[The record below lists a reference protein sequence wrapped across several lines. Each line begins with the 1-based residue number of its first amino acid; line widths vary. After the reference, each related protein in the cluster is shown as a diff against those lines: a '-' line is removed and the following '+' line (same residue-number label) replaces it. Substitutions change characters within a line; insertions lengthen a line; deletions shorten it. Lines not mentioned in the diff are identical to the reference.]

1 MSFFGEL
8 KRRNVVKVAVLY
20 WVAAWLILQ
29 VADVVFGALELPA
42 AWMRLVLA
50 ILVFGFPV
58 VLILSWIF
66 ELTPEGLKRESEAD
80 ADRPATRTT
89 GRKLDILIGSLLV
102 VAIAV
107 TAVVALNRF
116 TPDSPAVT
124 DAGDPPALERSIA
137 VLPFANRSA
146 REEDVF
152 FVDGIHDDILTQLA
166 RIGSLT
172 VISRTSVERFRNP
185 TQSAKEIGKLLEVRH
200 ILEGGVQ
207 RAGDRVRINAQL
219 IDVATDSHLWAD
231 TYDRELTTANIFDI
245 QNEISR
251 AIAEALKTTL
261 SPEERRQLDVAP
273 TDNLPA
279 LEAYFLGRQALVERT
294 SASLAEAARHFEEAI
309 ALDPAYA
316 LAYIG
321 LAETYALQILYSDLP
336 TDEQRKLAK
345 PLIDKA
351 LAIDD
356 SLGEAYV
363 VMAALGTN
371 PADKDA
377 LYKKGLKLA
386 PGYATGRQWYGDFLT
401 YQGRGTEAL
410 EQLREAARLDP
421 LSSIIRAKL
430 GDALQSLGRF
440 DEARASYEA
449 ILRIDPDFAYAH
461 FAVGDMAW
469 FIYGRLDEALL
480 RIREAAALDP
490 GNPLYPS
497 YVAALWSD
505 LGSDADAERWVETA
519 RAIPGSDFFVNSAAI
534 YIKWNR
540 GDLDAAL
547 VDAEAMLAEVPSDAF
562 ALWTLAL
569 DDLRNGKGSN
579 AVARYREAYPA
590 LRDEANPPIDNS
602 NYYAAIDLA
611 YVLMTTGETGR
622 ARQLLDRVLTHLETM
637 PRLSSRGY
645 WMNDVRIRAMQ
656 GNTQQALAALRE
668 AVEAG
673 WRVYWRTYLQHDPA
687 LAALRG
693 EAEFASV
700 IGKLE
705 ADMASQLE
713 RVRSLEAGGKLEA
726 VRTARAFR
734 GE

>member
-1 MSFFGEL
+1 
-8 KRRNVVKVAVLY
+8 
-20 WVAAWLILQ
+20 
-29 VADVVFGALELPA
+29 
-42 AWMRLVLA
+42 
-50 ILVFGFPV
+50 
-58 VLILSWIF
+58 
-66 ELTPEGLKRESEAD
+66 
-80 ADRPATRTT
+80 
-89 GRKLDILIGSLLV
+89 
-102 VAIAV
+102 
-107 TAVVALNRF
+107 
-116 TPDSPAVT
+116 
-124 DAGDPPALERSIA
+124 IA

-146 REEDVF
+146 EAEDVF
-152 FVDGIHDDILTQLA
+152 FVDGIHDDFLTQLA

-172 VISRTSVERFRNP
+172 VISRTSVERFRNT
-185 TQSAKEIGKLLEVRH
+185 TQSMKEIGALLGVKH
-200 ILEGGVQ
+200 VLEGGVQ

-219 IDVATDSHLWAD
+219 IDVATDAHLWAD

-245 QNEISR
+245 QNEIST
-251 AIAEALKTTL
+251 AIAEALETTL

-279 LEAYFLGRQALVERT
+279 LEAYFLGRQALVKRT

-321 LAETYALQILYSDLP
+321 LAETYAVQILYSDLSI
-336 TDEQRKLAK
+336 DEQRKRAK

-356 SLGEAYV
+356 RLGEAYV
-363 VMAALGTN
+363 VMAVLGTD
-371 PADKDA
+371 PAEREA
-377 LYKKGLKLA
+377 LYKKGLELA
-386 PGYATGRQWYGDFLT
+386 PGYATGRQWYSEFLT

-430 GDALQSLGRF
+430 GDTLQSLGRF

-469 FIYGRLDEALL
+469 FVYGRLDEAVL
-480 RIREAAALDP
+480 RIREAASLDP
-490 GNPLYPS
+490 GNPLYPA

-519 RAIPGSDFFVNSAAI
+519 RAIPGSGFFVNSAAI

-540 GDLDAAL
+540 GDLAAAL
-547 VDAEAMLAEVPSDAF
+547 VDAEAMLAEVPTDAF

-569 DDLRNGKGSN
+569 DDLQKAKGSD

-590 LRDEANPPIDNS
+590 LKDEATTPIDNS
-602 NYYAAIDLA
+602 NYYAAIDLG
-611 YVLMTTGETGR
+611 YVLLATGETAR
-622 ARQLLDRVLTHLETM
+622 AGQLLDRARSHLDTM

-645 WMNDVRIRAMQ
+645 WMNDVRIHAMQ
-656 GNTQQALAALRE
+656 GNTQQALTALRE
-668 AVEAG
+668 AVDAG
-673 WRVYWRTYLQHDPA
+673 WRVYWRVYLQHDPA

-713 RVRSLEAGGKLEA
+713 QLRSLEVGGKLEA
-726 VRTARAFR
+726 VSD
-734 GE
+734 